1 MLLCSGANVLSFVV
15 PINFWAAAPGWAQLW
30 VLHAAHVTFA
40 GWGLQLRQLA
50 MLLPCRAEEAA
61 GVVREPAM
69 EYKMDP
75 NRQPR
80 FIIRSCFGG
89 SSAAFVA
96 SGSEVRAALS
106 CIFEW
111 QS

>member
-1 MLLCSGANVLSFVV
+1 MMSS
-15 PINFWAAAPGWAQLW
+15 AA
-30 VLHAAHVTFA
+30 LHAGADD
-40 GWGLQLRQLA
+40 
-50 MLLPCRAEEAA
+50 AA

-96 SGSEVRAALS
+96 SGSEVRRACFGAL
-106 CIFEW
+106 
-111 QS
+111 